1 MTQDIKQF
9 LSEHFDFEQI
19 NIWELFCDMDLGI
32 LMTDE
37 NGVMIFYNETQ
48 ANIDN
53 LDPAD
58 VIGKQINDV
67 YTYHNDSST
76 CMRVLEHGRPI
87 INYCL
92 SYQSQNANV
101 GNTIHSV
108 FPLFKDGKVVATI
121 CFVKDYNIL
130 ERSIP
135 SFLGSCNNTTFAK
148 GTRYTFASIIGSAP
162 AFVNA
167 VKSAKM
173 AANGPSPVMLYGE
186 TGTGKELFAQAIHN
200 FYYGKSAHYIDVNC
214 AAIPENLIE
223 GILFG
228 TTKGAYTGAVDR
240 AGLFE
245 KANGGTIF
253 LDEINSMPLIL
264 QGKLLRVLQE
274 KKVQRVGSLSSID
287 LDIKVISSVN
297 ADPRA
302 LVNSGKF
309 RMDLFYRLAVIYIPI
324 PPLRERLVD
333 IEELGRHFLQKQSA
347 QLGKNLQNIAP
358 DLIDFFWNHTW
369 PGNVRELEHVIESA
383 IYMARN
389 DESTLTLK
397 HCYFANIHGIS
408 ESRVP
413 IKTAHPSDETFKD
426 ETPEKTHS
434 HPLPPQHPN
443 ERLDNVPQAPQ
454 KTPKRSSFPPPS
466 PVNASMPTT
475 HRDKSGSSKKSTS
488 LAESKQ
494 ALEKQRILDALN
506 HSMGNI
512 AMAAR
517 ILGISRQLLG
527 YKITKLG
534 LRFQLKQIKIK
545 HL

>member
-1 MTQDIKQF
+1 MSQDIKQF
-9 LSEHFDFEQI
+9 MSQHFDFAQV
-19 NIWELFCDMDLGI
+19 NIWEMFCDMDLGI

-37 NGVMIFYNETQ
+37 NGIMIFYNETQ

-58 VIGKQINDV
+58 VIGKKITEV
-67 YTYHNDSST
+67 YTYHSDSST
-76 CMRVLEHGRPI
+76 CMRVLKHGRPI
-87 INYCL
+87 INYAL
-92 SYQSQNANV
+92 SYQSKNANV

-121 CFVKDYNIL
+121 CFVKDYNII

-135 SFLGSCNNTTFAK
+135 SFLSPCNNTTFAE
-148 GTRYTFASIIGSAP
+148 GTRFTFANIIGSAP
-162 AFVNA
+162 SFVNA

-200 FYYGKSAHYIDVNC
+200 FYYGKCAHYIDVNC

-245 KANGGTIF
+245 RANGGTIF
-253 LDEINSMPLIL
+253 LDEINSMPMML

-274 KKVQRVGSLSSID
+274 KKVQRVGSLSFID

-297 ADPRA
+297 ADPRE
-302 LVNSGKF
+302 LVKSGKF

-333 IEELGRHFLQKQSA
+333 IEELGRHFLQKYSI
-347 QLGKNLQNIAP
+347 QLGKQLQNISP
-358 DLIDFFWNHTW
+358 DLIDFFWNHSW
-369 PGNVRELEHVIESA
+369 PGNVRELQHVIESA
-383 IYMARN
+383 VNMVQGNEA
-389 DESTLTLK
+389 TLTLD
-397 HCYFANIHGIS
+397 HCYFANILGIS
-408 ESRVP
+408 DRSNSSSVTSALNREIPDVP
-413 IKTAHPSDETFKD
+413 TDGTDTSASPFSKLKPD
-426 ETPEKTHS
+426 
-434 HPLPPQHPN
+434 LN
-443 ERLDNVPQAPQ
+443 
-454 KTPKRSSFPPPS
+454 PPS
-466 PVNASMPTT
+466 SESVSAPI
-475 HRDKSGSSKKSTS
+475 STS
-488 LAESKQ
+488 TAWLHDKMAQSAPHASDASVAMTTLSETKL
-494 ALEKQRILDALN
+494 ALEKTSILSALER
-506 HSMGNI
+506 SMGNI

-517 ILGISRQLLG
+517 VLGMSRQLLG
-527 YKITKLG
+527 YKIKKLG
-534 LRFQLKQIKIK
+534 LRSELNRIKVK
-545 HL
+545 YL